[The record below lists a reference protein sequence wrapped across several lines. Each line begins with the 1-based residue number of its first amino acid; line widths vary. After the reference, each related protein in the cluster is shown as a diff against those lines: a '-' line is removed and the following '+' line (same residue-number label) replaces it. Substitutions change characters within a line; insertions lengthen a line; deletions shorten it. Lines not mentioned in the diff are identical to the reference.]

1 MKMLKLACF
10 RQGSNPRLWWENYIL
25 LHTPH
30 HFIGVTTPLVFII
43 PTFLSAST
51 QTQRNETELQI
62 QNGLSDDGSMCAF
75 INACI
80 TCIST

>member
-51 QTQRNETELQI
+51 QIQRKETELQI
-62 QNGLSDDGSMCAF
+62 QNGLAMTAVCVFVSAG
-75 INACI
+75 I